1 MRDPRI
7 PSQEVV
13 DTLAA
18 ELEAQPA
25 ILRTLAERWESP
37 DPSIQDLMTRRH
49 RRVALV
55 ALGSS
60 RDAALVGQWLLRSRG
75 VDATVHMPSEDLEP
89 LAREALVIAV
99 SASGATGDIAEAI
112 DRLARRR
119 PVIAVT
125 REPGSPVA
133 ALADVVVPLGCEPE
147 RSGIAVWSFLA
158 TIAAL
163 SALSEL
169 MTGGSTASVAASLR
183 DAAPLLAEMRASQA
197 ASIERFAER
206 LREASMVHIVAPMS
220 RLGPAL
226 QAAQV
231 LREVPRLNVVAV
243 AAEDWDHSH
252 AYLTVDAGYLAVVSG
267 PTSADAE
274 LRRWVVGRGRGLL
287 SLGQP
292 IVEDGPGLTMPD
304 DPRLRVLVECPLME
318 SIALRAWAMLSS
330 P

>member
-7 PSQEVV
+7 PSREAI

-25 ILRTLAERWESP
+25 ILGMLAERWERP
-37 DPSIQDLMTRRH
+37 DPSIQELMGRRH

-60 RDAALVGQWLLRSRG
+60 RDAALVG
-75 VDATVHMPSEDLEP
+75 
-89 LAREALVIAV
+89 
-99 SASGATGDIAEAI
+99 
-112 DRLARRR
+112 
-119 PVIAVT
+119 
-125 REPGSPVA
+125 
-133 ALADVVVPLGCEPE
+133 
-147 RSGIAVWSFLA
+147 
-158 TIAAL
+158 
-163 SALSEL
+163 
-169 MTGGSTASVAASLR
+169 
-183 DAAPLLAEMRASQA
+183 
-197 ASIERFAER
+197 
-206 LREASMVHIVAPMS
+206 
-220 RLGPAL
+220 
-226 QAAQV
+226 
-231 LREVPRLNVVAV
+231 
-243 AAEDWDHSH
+243 DWDHSH

-292 IVEDGPGLTMPD
+292 IVEDGPALTIPD

-318 SIALRAWAMLSS
+318 TIALRAWAMFNS